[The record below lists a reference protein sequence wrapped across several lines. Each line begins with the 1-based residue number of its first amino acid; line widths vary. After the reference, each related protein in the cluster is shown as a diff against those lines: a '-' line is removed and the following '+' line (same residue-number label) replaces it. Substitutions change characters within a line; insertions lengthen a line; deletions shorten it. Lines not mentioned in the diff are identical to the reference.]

1 MISVKFHT
9 AQVDVHLRIFQ
20 TQVHLHLL
28 QGFDTVQVL
37 LLLVRFPQHFVQIVH
52 QGEYQVNIHLS
63 L

>member
-1 MISVKFHT
+1 MISVKFHS

-20 TQVHLHLL
+20 TQVHLL

-37 LLLVRFPQHFVQIVH
+37 LLLVRFPQHFVQIVY
-52 QGEYQVNIHLS
+52 QGECQVNIHLS

>member
-1 MISVKFHT
+1 MISVKFHS

-20 TQVHLHLL
+20 TQVHL
-28 QGFDTVQVL
+28 QGFDIVQVF

-52 QGEYQVNIHLS
+52 QGECQVNIHLS